1 MKKFKNFVVAGALG
15 AVLAG
20 CSITLPVNATSAE
33 TGGKVGRSSGSCYLH
48 GLCFGVDAS
57 IMSAA
62 KNGNLKT
69 ISTVDLKMKDI
80 LGIIQ
85 TYECIVTGN

>member
-1 MKKFKNFVVAGALG
+1 MKKFKNFLLAGIIG

-20 CSITLPVNATSAE
+20 CSMTLPVNATAAE
-33 TGGKVGRSSGSCYLH
+33 TGGKVGRSSGSCYL
-48 GLCFGVDAS
+48 GMLCFGVDAS

-62 KNGNLKT
+62 KNGNLKK
-69 ISTVDLKMKDI
+69 IATVDLKVKNI
-80 LGIIQ
+80 LGIVI